1 MEPDAGNRLD
11 GILKRVTALST
22 SLQHHAADL
31 TTTKAMICG
40 LRNAPATSSNN
51 ERRNVQSIVGF

>member
-11 GILKRVTALST
+11 GILKRVTALSI

-31 TTTKAMICG
+31 TTT
-40 LRNAPATSSNN
+40 
-51 ERRNVQSIVGF
+51 